1 MIKVKYVDE
10 SEFKTSKYNSGI
22 NYYEYDKKLAYG
34 SLYGPEYNVK
44 NTFDLLLDIKDKIN
58 IDEFDIDIHIIPMKL
73 SLYADEYTLGPN
85 YHGRSFYDK
94 NLIFDGAVGSEDE
107 LWQAEETFIHEIG
120 HFVTNK
126 YIVNQPKKYK
136 EWMNLIGYDDE
147 NAIWEHRPSEFLAE
161 YFVEIIKPNSHI
173 DVEFIPKAFEWLK
186 QILPL
191 KEDQPME
198 DNNIPSEWAKEYWEQ
213 AIKDRVTD
221 GTRPHDNI
229 TREEAIVMM
238 YRMENK
244 DEKK

>member
-1 MIKVKYVDE
+1 MIKIKYVEDVE
-10 SEFKTSKYNSGI
+10 IETSEHNSGI
-22 NYYEYDKKLAYG
+22 NFYEYEGNYAWG
-34 SLYGPEYNVK
+34 SLYGEEYTIK
-44 NTFDLLLDIKDKIN
+44 QTDLLTKEITDKISLE
-58 IDEFDIDIHIIPMKL
+58 EFDIDIHVIPMKL
-73 SLYADEYTLGPN
+73 RQKFDDTLGSS
-85 YHGRSFYDK
+85 YFGQAFYDD
-94 NLIFDGAVGSEDE
+94 NLIFDGAVGKEED

-120 HFVTNK
+120 HFVTNR
-126 YIVNQPKKYK
+126 YIIAYPKKYK
-136 EWMNLIGYDDE
+136 AFKELIGRSDD
-147 NAIWEHRPSEFLAE
+147 NGLWHNRPSEFLAE
-161 YFVEIIKPNSHI
+161 YFVEIIKPNSHM
-173 DVEFIPKAFEWLK
+173 DVEFIPEAFEWLK